1 MPDGI
6 VHNREYMQSRLRE
19 EVARTRR
26 HGGAF
31 ALLIFEAVPAE
42 GLSIS
47 RRMRAATRGL
57 TGLMRASDVLAQVFD
72 DTLALLLSDTDSHG
86 AHDALAR
93 LRALIIQNTGVWNVS
108 QLAYPQ
114 DAAVIAALPF
124 LAAA

>member
-31 ALLIFEAVPAE
+31 ALLIFEAVPSE
-42 GLSIS
+42 GLSITQKMHAAS
-47 RRMRAATRGL
+47 REL

-86 AHDALAR
+86 AHDALFR
-93 LRALIIQNTGVWNVS
+93 LRSRIIQNTGRWEVL

-114 DAAVIAALPF
+114 DSAAIAALPF